1 MKKANF
7 KRSRVLMASL
17 LCLTGLTSA
26 TAWAQDCEVKL
37 GVAGPMSGGAAPWGL
52 AAKAAADF
60 EAAYVNEQGG
70 LQMGNRK
77 CKVKVYPFDSLYT
90 AAGGAAASNYFASEG
105 IRIVAGPIG
114 GPEVT
119 GFRPVAKRHGQI
131 NFSNTYMAGVLSPEF
146 PLGFHA
152 LQSPVS
158 WGPVLVKAAVA
169 KFKFNNVMIV
179 GANDSGG
186 TDGSK
191 QLAKIYSDQGV
202 KATEEYYQRGTTNF
216 GPIAQRIMNAK
227 PAAVELATMPPADTT
242 QLVKELVEAGYSGI
256 LGGLGGAGAPPF
268 ITGAGGVE
276 KIKALYWLEIVPINE
291 PGVAKFKADYERI
304 MKQPAPPE
312 HMLPH
317 VLVGSNGDQQMLRA
331 VSAAGT
337 DQDVEKIAAE
347 LRKLTP
353 ESRYFGKGGWRGK
366 TIYGVNQ
373 ELAFPVGLGIIEN
386 GKRAG
391 VQRVEMPAE

>member
-1 MKKANF
+1 MTKKMKTS
-7 KRSRVLMASL
+7 KRLATRAIVLAASL
-17 LCLTGLTSA
+17 LGT

-37 GVAGPMSGGAAPWGL
+37 GVAGPMTGGASAWGL
-52 AAKAAADF
+52 AVKAGADF
-60 EAAYVNEQGG
+60 EAAFFNAQGG
-70 LQMGNRK
+70 LPVGSRK
-77 CKVKVYPFDSLYT
+77 CKVKVYPFDSQYT
-90 AAGGAAASNYFASEG
+90 AAGGAAAGNFFASENV
-105 IRIVAGPIG
+105 RLVVGPVG

-119 GFRPVAKRHGQI
+119 GYRPLGKRHGQI
-131 NFSNTYMAGVLSPEF
+131 NFSNTYMAGVIGPDW

-158 WGPVLVKAAVA
+158 WGPVLVKAALD
-169 KFKFNNVMIV
+169 KFKFNNVLIV

-191 QLAKIYSDQGV
+191 ALAKIYSDYGV

-216 GPIAQRIMNAK
+216 AAIAQRIMQAK
-227 PAAVELATMPPADTT
+227 PAAVEMATMPPADTT
-242 QLVKELVEAGYSGI
+242 QLVRELTEAGFGGV

-276 KIKALYWLEIVPINE
+276 KLKAFYWLEIVPVAE
-291 PGVAKFKADYERI
+291 PGVDR
-304 MKQPAPPE
+304 MKKEFEQLMKTPPPPE
-312 HMLPH
+312 AMLPH
-317 VLVGSNGDQQMLRA
+317 TLVAMNGAEQMLRA
-331 VSAAGT
+331 VTLAGT

-353 ESRYFGKGGWRGK
+353 ESRYFGKGGWRGRA
-366 TIYGVNQ
+366 IYGVNQ
-373 ELAFPVGLGIIEN
+373 ELAFPVGLGLIEN
-386 GKRAG
+386 GKRMG